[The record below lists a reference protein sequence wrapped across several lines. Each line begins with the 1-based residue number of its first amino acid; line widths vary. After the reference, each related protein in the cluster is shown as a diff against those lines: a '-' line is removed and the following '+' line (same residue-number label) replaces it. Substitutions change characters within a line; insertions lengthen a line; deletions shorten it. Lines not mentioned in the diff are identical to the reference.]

1 MPDPNRDPRTLLPL
15 PHLEYQILVSLADA
29 DLHGYAIVK
38 QVAGRSEGTS
48 APSTGSLYLA
58 IARLLKHGLI
68 DEVEPGVSEGRRKRT
83 YTLSAFGRAVAEA
96 ETTRLGELARLAQD
110 RLQGRHAA
118 TSGSR
123 GRR

>member
-1 MPDPNRDPRTLLPL
+1 MPDSTRDPRTLLPL

-29 DLHGYAIVK
+29 DSHGYAIIK
-38 QVAGRSEGTS
+38 QVAERSEGTS
-48 APSTGSLYLA
+48 TPSTGSLYLA

-68 DEVEPGVSEGRRKRT
+68 EEVEPGVKEGRKKRT
-83 YTLSAFGRAVAEA
+83 YALSTFGREVAEA

-118 TSGSR
+118 TSGPR

>member
-1 MPDPNRDPRTLLPL
+1 MPDPTRDPRTLLPL

-38 QVAGRSEGTS
+38 QVAERSEGTS

-68 DEVEPGVSEGRRKRT
+68 DEVAPGVSEGRKKRT
-83 YTLSAFGRAVAEA
+83 YALSAFGREVAEA
-96 ETTRLGELARLAQD
+96 ETIRLGALSRLAQD
-110 RLQGRHAA
+110 RLQGRRPA
-118 TSGSR
+118 TSGPR